1 MFGFAALL
9 LTALT
14 GAPPAEVRA
23 AAMRVDTMAV
33 WQENSV
39 LSGDFACDGKPRHVI
54 LGSKGQGLM
63 VAVFRDDLGQ
73 APELL
78 AFPATGG
85 SVRLAAELPSTST
98 NSSATASCPG
108 LRLDGGA
115 GRRIGQIF
123 WNGQA
128 FQSRSE

>member
-23 AAMRVDTMAV
+23 AAARVDAQAA

-39 LSGDFACDGKPRHVI
+39 LSGDFACDGKPRHAI
-54 LGSKGQGLM
+54 LGSKGERLM

-78 AFPATGG
+78 AFPAAGG
-85 SVRLAAELPSTST
+85 GAHLAADLPSAST
-98 NSSATASCPG
+98 TPAAAGCPG
-108 LRLDGGA
+108 LRLDGGT
-115 GRRIGQIF
+115 GRRIGQIV

>member
-14 GAPPAEVRA
+14 GASPAEVQA
-23 AAMRVDTMAV
+23 AAARVDAQAV

-39 LSGDFACDGKPRHVI
+39 LSGDFACDGKPRHAI
-54 LGSKGQGLM
+54 LGHKGQGLL

-73 APELL
+73 APDLL
-78 AFPATGG
+78 AFPAAGAG
-85 SVRLAAELPSTST
+85 ARLAADLPSAST
-98 NSSATASCPG
+98 PPAAANCPG
-108 LRLDGGA
+108 LRVDAGA
-115 GRRIGQIF
+115 GRRIGQIV

>member
-9 LTALT
+9 LSALA

-23 AAMRVDTMAV
+23 AAEHVDAMAA
-33 WQENSV
+33 WQEDSV
-39 LSGDFACDGKPRHVI
+39 LSGDFACDGKLRHAI
-54 LGSKGQGLM
+54 LGSKGRDVQ
-63 VAVFRDDLGQ
+63 VALFRDDLAQ

-78 AFPATGG
+78 VFPAAGTGAL
-85 SVRLAAELPSTST
+85 LAAEDPAKAAKL
-98 NSSATASCPG
+98 AAAACPG

-115 GRRIGQIF
+115 GRRVDHIF

>member
-9 LTALT
+9 LSALA
-14 GAPPAEVRA
+14 GVSPAEVRA
-23 AAMRVDTMAV
+23 AAGRVDASAV

-39 LSGDFACDGKPRHVI
+39 LSGDFACDGTVRHAIV
-54 LGSKGQGLM
+54 GKKGQRLV
-63 VAVFRDDLGQ
+63 VALFRDDLAQ

-78 AFPATGG
+78 AFPAPSG
-85 SVRLAAELPSTST
+85 SALLAADVPASAATPSP
-98 NSSATASCPG
+98 AACPG
-108 LRLDGGA
+108 LRLTGGA
-115 GRRIGQIF
+115 GRRIAHIV

>member
-9 LTALT
+9 LSALT

-23 AAMRVDTMAV
+23 AAQRFDAMAA
-33 WQENSV
+33 WQEGSV
-39 LSGDFACDGKPRHVI
+39 LSGDFACDGKARHAI
-54 LGSKGQGLM
+54 LGSKGQGM
-63 VAVFRDDLGQ
+63 VVALFRDDLAQ

-78 AFPATGG
+78 AFPSRKGDAL
-85 SVRLAAELPSTST
+85 LAAEGQSTSLR
-98 NSSATASCPG
+98 TAAACPG

-115 GRRIGQIF
+115 GQRIGHIF

>member
-14 GAPPAEVRA
+14 GALPAEVRA
-23 AAMRVDTMAV
+23 AAARVDAQAA

-39 LSGDFACDGKPRHVI
+39 LSGDFACDGKPRHAI
-54 LGSKGQGLM
+54 LGSKGQALM

-78 AFPATGG
+78 MFPAAGG
-85 SVRLAAELPSTST
+85 SVRLAADLPSP
-98 NSSATASCPG
+98 ATPPAAPANCPG

-115 GRRIGQIF
+115 GRRIGQIV
-123 WNGQA
+123 WNGRA

>member
-9 LTALT
+9 LSALT

-23 AAMRVDTMAV
+23 AAARVDAQAA

-39 LSGDFACDGKPRHVI
+39 LSGDFACDGKPRHAI
-54 LGSKGQGLM
+54 LGNKGQALM

-78 AFPATGG
+78 AFRAAGA
-85 SVRLAAELPSTST
+85 SARLAADLPSAST
-98 NSSATASCPG
+98 HPAAPASCPG

-115 GRRIGQIF
+115 GRRIGQIV

>member
-23 AAMRVDTMAV
+23 AAARVDAMTT

-39 LSGDFACDGKPRHVI
+39 LSGDFACDGKPRHAI
-54 LGSKGQGLM
+54 LGSKGQRLL

-78 AFPATGG
+78 VFPAAGG
-85 SVRLAAELPSTST
+85 SVRLAADLPSAST
-98 NSSATASCPG
+98 PPAAPATCPG
-108 LRLDGGA
+108 LRLDESV
-115 GRRIGQIF
+115 GRRIGHIF

>member
-9 LTALT
+9 LSALT

-23 AAMRVDTMAV
+23 AAERVDAV
-33 WQENSV
+33 AAWQENSV
-39 LSGDFACDGKPRHVI
+39 LSGDFACDGNPRHAI
-54 LGSKGQGLM
+54 LGSKDQKLV
-63 VAVFRDDLGQ
+63 VALFRDDLAQ

-78 AFPATGG
+78 AFPASSGG
-85 SVRLAAELPSTST
+85 ALLAADVPG
-98 NSSATASCPG
+98 ARAPAACPG
-108 LRLDGGA
+108 LRLMGGT
-115 GRRIGQIF
+115 GRRIDHIF